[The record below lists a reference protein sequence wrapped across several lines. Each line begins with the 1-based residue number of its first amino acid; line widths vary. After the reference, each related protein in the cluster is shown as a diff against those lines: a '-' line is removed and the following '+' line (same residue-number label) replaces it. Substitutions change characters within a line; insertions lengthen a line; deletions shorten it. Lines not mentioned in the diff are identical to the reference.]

1 MGDAAGP
8 SAHSPRARGPRAAGP
23 GRGTHTGVSG
33 DAIAQRFE
41 ALVFDWDGTAVP
53 DRAADADEVR
63 ALVERCC
70 ATGVHVAVVSGTHL
84 GNVDGQLRARPRG
97 PGRLLLALN
106 RGSELFEVGRRGPR
120 LLARRQATAAED
132 AALSL
137 AAELAVGRFA
147 ARGLETR
154 VVSQRLNRRK
164 IDLIPEPEW
173 ADPPK
178 ARIDELLQAVEA
190 RLRSV
195 GYAGL
200 PEVAAVAADAAIDAG
215 IPDAKITS
223 DAKHLEVGLTDKSDS
238 ARAVLRELWRTGVA
252 PASVLLLG
260 DEFGPLGG
268 MPGSDALML
277 VPEAAGAVACSVGV
291 EPEGVPSGVVHVG
304 GGPETFVR
312 IVRDQLVRRREVPR
326 VPVTP
331 GWTLVVEADREADAG
346 MAALCTLAAGV
357 VGTTGAPLLGAAGP
371 ASTVVVAG
379 AYDGAGAQVELLA
392 APLWDRLGVAP
403 AEDDRSTRVL
413 DLRTGVLH
421 ERVHGTHA
429 MRSVRFA
436 SLARPGVVA
445 LAADG
450 AAADLPGAPLRAAD
464 DEQAVGGGEP
474 VPWIASHGTRGA
486 ITAAAVQTVDEGR
499 LTRVAAYVS
508 SSDGPEPDRAAAR
521 LRAPVAVGFDA
532 LLAEHRCE
540 WARRWERGD
549 VVIEGDDD
557 LQLAVR
563 VACYHLIG
571 SVRDRGEAAVG
582 ARGLTGRAYR
592 GHVFWDADTFVLPYL
607 AATHP
612 RAARAMLRYRARRL
626 EAACAA
632 ARAEG
637 CRGARFPWESAD
649 SGEDVTPRAA
659 RDLAGRLVRI
669 RTGEAE
675 VHIVGQ
681 VAWAAAHYIDWTGD
695 ERFAQGDG
703 RRLLV
708 ETARYWASRAR
719 FDDGGRAHVYGVIG
733 PDEYHEPVDDNA
745 FTNLIARWNLRRA
758 AEIARQGSGGA
769 TDGPDPAEVR
779 RWIEIADA
787 LVDGYDPVT
796 GVYEQFAGFFRL
808 EPLRIADVAD
818 RPVAAD
824 LLLGRD
830 RVRGAQVVKQAD
842 VLMAHHLLPGE
853 VAAGSLAANLDYYE
867 PRTAH
872 GSSLSPGIH
881 AALLARAGRFDA
893 ALSALRTAA
902 RVDLDD
908 VTGTAAGGV
917 HLASMGSVWQ
927 ALAFGFAGVRPQRH
941 ALAIDPRLPPA
952 WTSLALALRFRGV
965 PVRVMIE
972 SGGVHVEAAR
982 PVSLCVGDE
991 LVTCPAGGAFLDV
1004 EVRR

>member
-1 MGDAAGP
+1 MAGD
-8 SAHSPRARGPRAAGP
+8 
-23 GRGTHTGVSG
+23 T
-33 DAIAQRFE
+33 IEQRFE

-53 DRAADADEVR
+53 DRAADASEVR

-70 ATGVHVAVVSGTHL
+70 AAGMHVAVVSGTHL

-120 LLARRQATAAED
+120 LVARREATEAED

-147 ARGLETR
+147 ARGLTTR
-154 VVSQRLNRRK
+154 VVSRRLNRRK
-164 IDLIPEPEW
+164 IDLVPVPEW
-173 ADPPK
+173 EDPPK
-178 ARIDELLQAVEA
+178 ARIAELLRAVEA
-190 RLRSV
+190 RLRDV

-200 PEVAAVAADAAIDAG
+200 PEVAAVAADAASDAG
-215 IPDAKITS
+215 IPDAKVTS
-223 DAKHLEVGLTDKSDS
+223 DAKHVEIGLTDKSDS
-238 ARAVLRELWRTGVA
+238 ARAVFRELWRTGVP

-260 DEFGPLGG
+260 DEFGPIGG
-268 MPGSDALML
+268 MPGSDALMI

-291 EPEGVPSGVVHVG
+291 EPGGVPPGVVHVG
-304 GGPETFVR
+304 GGPEAFVR
-312 IVRDQLVRRREVPR
+312 IVRDQLARRREVPR

-331 GWTLVVEADREADAG
+331 GWTLVVEADHEPDAA

-357 VGTTGAPLLGAAGP
+357 VGTTGAPVLGATGP
-371 ASTVVVAG
+371 APIVVVAG
-379 AYDGAGAQVELLA
+379 AYDGAGAQVDLLA
-392 APLWDRLGVAP
+392 APLWDRLGVDAS
-403 AEDDRSTRVL
+403 EDDRSTRVL
-413 DLRTGVLH
+413 DLHTGVLH

-429 MRSVRFA
+429 LRCVRFA

-450 AAADLPGAPLRAAD
+450 VAADLPGAPLRAPD
-464 DEQAVGGGEP
+464 DEDAVEGDEP
-474 VPWIASHGTRGA
+474 VPWIAAHGTRGA
-486 ITAAAVQTVDEGR
+486 ITAAAVQSVDACR

-508 SSDGPEPDRAAAR
+508 GSDGPEPERAAAR
-521 LRAPVAVGFDA
+521 LRAPVEAGFDA
-532 LLAEHRCE
+532 LLAEHRCR
-540 WARRWERGD
+540 WARRWEHGD

-626 EAACAA
+626 AAARAA

-637 CRGARFPWESAD
+637 HRGARFPWESAD

-659 RDLAGRLVRI
+659 RDLSGQLVPI

-675 VHIVGQ
+675 VHIVGE
-681 VAWAAAHYIDWTGD
+681 VAWAAAHYLDWTGD
-695 ERFAQGDG
+695 ERFARGDG

-708 ETARYWASRAR
+708 ETARYWASRVR
-719 FDDGGRAHVYGVIG
+719 FDDAGRAHLYGVIG

-745 FTNLIARWNLRRA
+745 FTNVLARWNLRRA
-758 AEIARQGSGGA
+758 AEIAREGSGVA
-769 TDGPDPAEVR
+769 TDGPDVAEVQ

-796 GVYEQFAGFFRL
+796 GVYEQFAGFFGL
-808 EPLRIADVAD
+808 EPLRIADVVD

-824 LLLGRD
+824 LVLGRD

-842 VLMAHHLLPGE
+842 VLMAYHLLPGE
-853 VAAGSLAANLDYYE
+853 MAPGSLAANLDYYE

-881 AALLARAGRFDA
+881 AALLARAGRLDA
-893 ALSALRTAA
+893 AMSALETAA

-908 VTGTAAGGV
+908 VTRTAAGGV
-917 HLASMGSVWQ
+917 HLAAMGSVWQ

-952 WTSLALALRFRGV
+952 WKSLALSLRFRGV
-965 PVRVMIE
+965 PLRVMIE
-972 SGGVHVEAAR
+972 AGGVHVEAAR
-982 PVSLCVGDE
+982 PVRVSVGDE
-991 LVTCPAGGAFLDV
+991 VVTCPAGGTLLDV